1 MTPEPSARAPV
12 KEREDI
18 MEPFATRHEIR
29 IYSVTI
35 EPDQADGGIRTVR
48 LDLSLPV
55 GKNSA
60 PACAILMRL
69 LENLGRDH
77 DRDFFGRLGALVDEL
92 AHQDE
97 AKQVP
102 TD

>member
-1 MTPEPSARAPV
+1 V

-18 MEPFATRHEIR
+18 LEAFATHHESG
-29 IYSVTI
+29 IYSVAL
-35 EPDQADGGIRTVR
+35 ERDQGNEGIRTVY

-60 PACAILMRL
+60 PVCAVLMRL

-77 DRDFFGRLGALVDEL
+77 DRDFFRTFGRAGR
-92 AHQDE
+92 
-97 AKQVP
+97 
-102 TD
+102 

>member
-1 MTPEPSARAPV
+1 MTPESSARAPV

-18 MEPFATRHEIR
+18 LEAFDTHHETG
-29 IYSVTI
+29 IYSVAL
-35 EPDQADGGIRTVR
+35 ERDQGNGDIRTVY

-55 GKNSA
+55 RKNSA
-60 PACAILMRL
+60 PVCAVLMRL
-69 LENLGRDH
+69 LEDLGRDH

-97 AKQVP
+97 AQQVP

>member
-1 MTPEPSARAPV
+1 V

-18 MEPFATRHEIR
+18 MDAVAAHHETGT
-29 IYSVTI
+29 YSVALKRDQGN
-35 EPDQADGGIRTVR
+35 PDIRTVY
-48 LDLSLPV
+48 LDLSPSV

-60 PACAILMRL
+60 PVCAVVMRL
-69 LENLGRDH
+69 PENLGRDH
-77 DRDFFGRLGALVDEL
+77 DRDFFGRLGALVDDL

-97 AKQVP
+97 AQQVS